1 MHGSAIICVLRLT
14 CLTGMQF
21 SRKFPEF
28 WNYIDFNFFFFFGN
42 WRGTY
47 LQPCV
52 YLSNFLFLQS
62 DFFFLSKPMLLSI
75 CLFYL
80 VVSCDFLFK
89 FPNIFQRLS
98 IYSIFYSKLLLF
110 HVELFDITMQQ
121 SIYFVSITWIWL

>member
-1 MHGSAIICVLRLT
+1 MVQLLSAYFGSLVLQG
-14 CLTGMQF
+14 CN
-21 SRKFPEF
+21 FPENF
-28 WNYIDFNFFFFFGN
+28 RNFEITLISISFFFKLNRNLLTTLCLSIYFFVFTIG
-42 WRGTY
+42 
-47 LQPCV
+47 
-52 YLSNFLFLQS
+52 
-62 DFFFLSKPMLLSI
+62 FFFLSKPMLLSI

-121 SIYFVSITWIWL
+121 SICFVSKT